1 MRLSVGD
8 TKFGLLQNGQLPQ
21 SRVQKQT
28 GALCFGELFRKQSL
42 STHAW
47 SLVTE
52 WCLRH
57 NHLSCL
63 GGVVQ
68 GLDGAG
74 GGVIG
79 SDAGGHCDCSLRK
92 SYLLNCRTEPGQV
105 TLTCFSKMPT
115 TDFLKKKRIVVF
127 SRCVVLFLLDVS
139 FPYLD
144 TRKANPPSFFN
155 TLRTNSVSI
164 IGNEYD
170 CEIYDNP
177 YRMNSPSS
185 MPITP

>member
-79 SDAGGHCDCSLRK
+79 GDAGGHCDFSLRK
-92 SYLLNCRTEPGQV
+92 SYL
-105 TLTCFSKMPT
+105 
-115 TDFLKKKRIVVF
+115 
-127 SRCVVLFLLDVS
+127 
-139 FPYLD
+139 
-144 TRKANPPSFFN
+144 
-155 TLRTNSVSI
+155 
-164 IGNEYD
+164 
-170 CEIYDNP
+170 
-177 YRMNSPSS
+177 
-185 MPITP
+185 

>member
-79 SDAGGHCDCSLRK
+79 GDAGGHCDFSLRK
-92 SYLLNCRTEPGQV
+92 SYLLNCRNRTWSGDPH
-105 TLTCFSKMPT
+105 
-115 TDFLKKKRIVVF
+115 
-127 SRCVVLFLLDVS
+127 LFLQNAHHWFSQEETHRGLQSVCCS
-139 FPYLD
+139 VPPRCQLSLSWHSQGKSSLILQYLE
-144 TRKANPPSFFN
+144 NQFC
-155 TLRTNSVSI
+155 
-164 IGNEYD
+164 EY
-170 CEIYDNP
+170 N
-177 YRMNSPSS
+177 R
-185 MPITP
+185 